1 MNTTKSAD
9 TLSLHTPYE
18 VCCWP
23 PRQCPQRLFSLSWQR
38 PCEVLPAI
46 SVLSPHN
53 LYLTLAV
60 LQVLHDQIVQFTDA
74 GAATGNA
81 VVTFEK
87 DSLSLLAPRGRFDVE
102 MYLSSL
108 KLTGQVRR
116 LHSRQICI

>member
-1 MNTTKSAD
+1 MPSVASKVRVNLITQKLFVRTF
-9 TLSLHTPYE
+9 
-18 VCCWP
+18 WP
-23 PRQCPQRLFSLSWQR
+23 PLS
-38 PCEVLPAI
+38 
-46 SVLSPHN
+46 SVYS
-53 LYLTLAV
+53 T

-108 KLTGQVRR
+108 KLTGQVRCMHISFTPVR
-116 LHSRQICI
+116 PYALLASSAALVC